1 LTRDKIL
8 LVNSRELCYYSGS
21 FFLQQMCVA
30 LRNVGEDAEYVT
42 LSDEDDFIAFMD
54 RVGKSYK
61 AIIDI
66 NSQMPYMILEDESRL
81 LNRIDAPF
89 YNYIVDHPLYHHP
102 GLVFPID
109 NYHAIGI
116 DKRHVKY
123 MKDYYPHLKSVGFL
137 PMGATEPSYRVDY
150 KKRQIPLLLTA
161 TYENEQGILQDFR
174 KLAAGL
180 EEGRFDINY
189 EGNYKPDAATQDDE
203 NGKNH
208 VFGGGISRSIAEA
221 GKSKSRGQ
229 AFFDLGMN
237 LAETMLSGPVERTM
251 EECLADIISQED
263 LMEGKYYT
271 REFPVL
277 MNYLFLVDKYVR
289 NVHRRRVVEEIVKSG
304 REITVAGAGWGM
316 TALGDYARA
325 NLIGQVQMMD
335 VFELMG
341 DAKTVLDIN
350 PLFVEGVHDRVTSA
364 MAAGAYV
371 ISDMNVDALESDESI
386 LGQYNIWKL
395 DKLQE
400 ALNLTEPE
408 KADRAYMGYELY
420 KESYSWDCQA
430 NNLLKLLKD

>member
-1 LTRDKIL
+1 MTRDKIL

-21 FFLQQMCVA
+21 FFLQQMCEA
-30 LRNVGEDAEYVT
+30 LRNVGEDAEYVI

-66 NSQMPYMILEDESRL
+66 NSQMPYMILEDDSRL

-123 MKDYYPHLKSVGFL
+123 MKEYYPQLQTVDFL
-137 PMGATEPSYRVDY
+137 PMGATEPSHRVDY
-150 KKRQIPLLLTA
+150 KNRRIPLLLTA

-189 EGNYKPDAATQDDE
+189 EGNYMPDAATQDDE

-237 LAETMLSGPVERTM
+237 LAEAMLSGPVERTM
-251 EECLADIISQED
+251 E
-263 LMEGKYYT
+263 
-271 REFPVL
+271 
-277 MNYLFLVDKYVR
+277 
-289 NVHRRRVVEEIVKSG
+289 
-304 REITVAGAGWGM
+304 
-316 TALGDYARA
+316 
-325 NLIGQVQMMD
+325 
-335 VFELMG
+335 
-341 DAKTVLDIN
+341 
-350 PLFVEGVHDRVTSA
+350 
-364 MAAGAYV
+364 
-371 ISDMNVDALESDESI
+371 
-386 LGQYNIWKL
+386 
-395 DKLQE
+395 
-400 ALNLTEPE
+400 
-408 KADRAYMGYELY
+408 
-420 KESYSWDCQA
+420 
-430 NNLLKLLKD
+430 

>member
-1 LTRDKIL
+1 MTRDKIL

-21 FFLQQMCVA
+21 FFLQQMCEA

-66 NSQMPYMILEDESRL
+66 NSQMPYMILEDDSRL

-137 PMGATEPSYRVDY
+137 PMGATEPSRRVDY
-150 KKRQIPLLLTA
+150 KNRRIPLLLTA
-161 TYENEQGILQDFR
+161 TYENEQGILRDFR
-174 KLAAGL
+174 KLASGL

-189 EGNYKPDAATQDDE
+189 EGNYKQDA
-203 NGKNH
+203 K
-208 VFGGGISRSIAEA
+208 AEKIGYKTA
-221 GKSKSRGQ
+221 YNNCGDVKLSGRGRL
-229 AFFDLGMN
+229 FYDLGMN
-237 LAETMLSGPVERTM
+237 LAEVMLSGPVERTM

-263 LMEGKYYT
+263 LMEGKYFT

-277 MNYLFLVDKYVR
+277 MNYLFLIDKYVR

-304 REITVAGAGWGM
+304 QEITVAGAGWEM
-316 TALGDYARA
+316 TALGDYAKT

-350 PLFVEGVHDRVTSA
+350 PLFAEGVHDRVTSA

-371 ISDMNVDALESDESI
+371 ISDMNTDALESDESI
-386 LGQYNIWKL
+386 IGRYNIWNLSKL
-395 DKLQE
+395 HD
-400 ALNLTEPE
+400 ALELSESDR
-408 KADRAYMGYELY
+408 KDRAQAGYELY
-420 KESYSWDCQA
+420 KKSYSWECHA